1 MNLLRNIA
9 LLICEKKPA
18 QRAGQKFIRNLIFD
32 SSTSFDDSY
41 RILHSIPRIIICRYY
56 VLRRFPLLPMLHCSA
71 TSHKLLMNRATSISL
86 NIYFIISFT
95 SCSVN
100 LCKLF
105 FQGNL
110 IQFICTFFHSVWHL
124 SACTD
129 NHHIV
134 WHDCCQLQEFF
145 L

>member
-1 MNLLRNIA
+1 MFHRNRR
-9 LLICEKKPA
+9 PT

-32 SSTSFDDSY
+32 SPTSFDDSH
-41 RILHSIPRIIICRYY
+41 RILHSVPRSITCRYY
-56 VLRRFPLLPMLHCSA
+56 VLRRFPLLLMFHCSA

-110 IQFICTFFHSVWHL
+110 IQFVCTFLHAFWPL

-129 NHHIV
+129 NYHIL
-134 WHDCCQLQEFF
+134 WNYRCQLQKFF